1 MDLAGQRPRW
11 PITQPEEFR
20 AELQRWIQD
29 NWDLQV
35 SVAQWWDR
43 LASAGLTA
51 PTWPRSQA
59 GLAATNAIQ
68 TVIEEELAKV
78 GAIAPPVTGLGIRVV
93 GAALRQFATPE
104 QFEETI
110 PSLLTGT
117 DLWTVLMNEPGSDDP
132 LDTKCAA
139 DFDWKYVTLNGT
151 KVSTELA
158 ATRALVLARS
168 TQSATGRDGLS
179 WLLVDLSYQAIDV
192 DGAIA
197 FSELR
202 MTHDRVLGTRDDGWT
217 VAKAIL
223 PFMER
228 SLAGRIR
235 RGLVNVEGGEK
246 AGNLRRV
253 VGDVIAEA
261 KARAEAG
268 ASAHPGVDRRVR

>member
-1 MDLAGQRPRW
+1 MELAGQRPRW

-20 AELQRWIQD
+20 AELQRWIHD
-29 NWDLQV
+29 NWDLHI
-35 SVAQWWDR
+35 SVAEWWDR

-51 PTWPRSQA
+51 PTWPRSQC

-78 GAIAPPVTGLGIRVV
+78 GAIAPPVHGLGIRVV

-104 QFEETI
+104 QFAEAI

-117 DLWTVLMNEPGSDDP
+117 DSWTALINEPGSDSP
-132 LDTKCAA
+132 LETQCAA
-139 DFDWKYVTLNGT
+139 TFDWKYVTLNGT
-151 KVSTELA
+151 KVSTDLA
-158 ATRALVLARS
+158 ATRAIVLTRS
-168 TQSATGRDGLS
+168 TPNATGRDGLS
-179 WLLVDLSYQAIDV
+179 WLLVDLSYQPIDV
-192 DGAIA
+192 NGTIE

-202 MTHDRVLGTRDDGWT
+202 MMHERVLGPRDEGWT

-228 SLAGRIR
+228 SFAGRIR
-235 RGLVNVEGGEK
+235 RGLVHVEGGEK
-246 AGNLRRV
+246 AGNLRKV
-253 VGDVIAEA
+253 VGDVIED
-261 KARAEAG
+261 ARARAADL